1 MSIKQAH
8 FLLPGTYRSSS
19 ELESSNLASIRLRA
33 AVAAQCFGDGGWSV
47 GFGDSVVGHPH
58 VLWVGKIGAGDVV
71 SRSRVWLEQIQRLRE
86 GGSKVI
92 IDYTDHHLGFDSPM
106 TPFYRAAVAFADL
119 LVTPSASM
127 ANLVGPYIKARVE
140 VVEEPLEV
148 AVQPPRQVLVAPP
161 VRRVLWFGHSTNVPY
176 LLSCLDRWPED
187 SPEVEIAVLSNSSG
201 LEMVQSHH
209 LRASAAIKLG
219 LAHWSVQAMSAAAAA
234 CDLCIIP
241 SDAKDPR
248 KLGASANRLV
258 TAIALGLPTA
268 ADSLASYLE
277 LGEVFVDIRSSQFGD
292 LLRNPLAYAPALV
305 SHQQPLVRRFSR
317 ESVGRQWNDCL
328 LHTRADAAGPPE
340 RKASDEN

>member
-19 ELESSNLASIRLRA
+19 ELEASNFASIRLRA

-58 VLWVGKIGAGDVV
+58 VLWVGKIWAGDVV
-71 SRSRVWLEQIQRLRE
+71 SRSRVWLDQIQRLRE

-176 LLSCLDRWPED
+176 LLSFLDRWPED
-187 SPEVEIAVLSNSSG
+187 SPEVEMAVLSNSSG
-201 LEMVQSHH
+201 LKMVENH
-209 LRASAAIKLG
+209 RFRTSARITLKLTQ
-219 LAHWSVQAMSAAAAA
+219 WSVGTTLEVARS

-241 SDAKDPR
+241 SDPANPNQC
-248 KLGASANRLV
+248 GASANRLV
-258 TAIALGLPTA
+258 TAIALGLPVA
-268 ADSLASYLE
+268 ADSLASYVE
-277 LGEVFVDIRSSQFGD
+277 LGAAFVDIRSPEFNE
-292 LLRNPLAYAPALV
+292 LLRDPFTEATKTQLLQNRISARFCRASITESWTRIFTILLA
-305 SHQQPLVRRFSR
+305 
-317 ESVGRQWNDCL
+317 E
-328 LHTRADAAGPPE
+328 ADQ
-340 RKASDEN
+340 